1 MDAIAADFRS
11 RRNRISL
18 TPLIDV
24 VFILLMFFMLTS
36 SFTREKQWQLNAPV
50 SAEAA
55 QEGNEIERLVL
66 ANSGALVRADDM
78 GVALSDTELGL
89 LALKGLPVVLQPK
102 TEADVQTIVTAMT
115 RLRKLGVERLAL
127 ANIFSDEFRGEGG
140 MR

>member
-1 MDAIAADFRS
+1 MDATAADFRP

-55 QEGNEIERLVL
+55 QEGNELERLVL
-66 ANSGALVRADDM
+66 AKNGALVRADDT
-78 GVALSDTELGL
+78 GVPLSDAELRQF
-89 LALKGLPVVLQPK
+89 ALEGLPVVLQPQS
-102 TEADVQTIVTAMT
+102 EADVQTIVTAMT
-115 RLRKLGVERLAL
+115 RLRELGVDRLSL
-127 ANIFSDEFRGEGG
+127 ANIFSSEFSGEGG
-140 MR
+140 M

>member
-36 SFTREKQWQLNAPV
+36 SFTREKQWQLNVPV

-55 QEGNEIERLVL
+55 QEASEIERLVL
-66 ANSGALVRADDM
+66 AKSGALVRADDM
-78 GVALSDTELGL
+78 GVILSDTELGL
-89 LALKGLPVVLQPK
+89 LALKGLPVVLQPQSE
-102 TEADVQTIVTAMT
+102 TNVQTIVTAMT
-115 RLRKLGVERLAL
+115 RLRELGVERLSL